1 MKRIMMCLGVIAAVA
16 LFMSALTN
24 PSLAA
29 DDFPSRTI
37 TMINPYA
44 PGGSLDMNCR
54 LMAKYLTPVLKNKPS
69 VVVENRT
76 GGGGV
81 VGYTAAANAA
91 ADGYTITM
99 LATPMIF
106 NFLATPGVTYTEK
119 SFAPISQLNYEPNLL
134 MIKKGSKLDM
144 PINELFPY
152 LKKNS
157 NQITMATGG
166 RWASLHLAT
175 EVLEDAA
182 GIKFRKVHF
191 TGGGPAVTNLL
202 GGHVDLLFSYYSET
216 HMHMMPVGELRPL
229 AIASE
234 ERSPFLPNV
243 PTLKELGINVVVGTW
258 RGLAAPAKTPPSVI
272 AALEKACKDVVMNPE
287 AVQTWRNMN
296 LAPNFLSSQDFGR
309 LIASDVEKYKPII
322 ERLKKEE

>member
-1 MKRIMMCLGVIAAVA
+1 MKRRMVGLGIVWAVA
-16 LFMSALTN
+16 LWVGPLLTL
-24 PSLAA
+24 SFS
-29 DDFPSRTI
+29 DDFPNKTI
-37 TMINPYA
+37 TIINPYS

-54 LMAKYLTPVLKNKPS
+54 LMAKHLTPVLKNTPP

-81 VGYTAAANAA
+81 VGYTAAAVAPP
-91 ADGYTITM
+91 DGYTITM
-99 LATPMIF
+99 LATPMVF
-106 NFLATPGVTYTEK
+106 NFLATQGVTYTEK
-119 SFAPISQLNYEPNLL
+119 SFAPIAQLNYEPNLL

-144 PINELFPY
+144 PVHELLPY
-152 LKKNS
+152 IKKQP

-182 GIKFRKVHF
+182 GMKFRKVHF

-202 GGHVDLLFSYYSET
+202 GGHVDILFSYFSET
-216 HMHMMPVGELRPL
+216 HMHMIPAGEIKPL

-234 ERSPFLPNV
+234 TRSPFLPDV
-243 PTLKELGINVVVGTW
+243 PTLKELGVNVVVGTW
-258 RGLAAPAKTPPSVI
+258 RGLAAPAKTPASVI
-272 AALEKACKDVVMNPE
+272 GALEKACHDVVLNPA
-287 AVQTWRNMN
+287 AVQDWRNMN
-296 LAPNFLSSQDFGR
+296 LVPSYLGSKEFEK
-309 LIASDVEKYKPII
+309 LIAADVEKYKPII